1 MAEDCSKRAARFACH
16 SPASEV
22 SFGISGTDDCN
33 LPADSPH
40 TTHPAE
46 QRSQESN
53 TLLQSLRRTSEH
65 IASQHSSRNPCP
77 RRECSKR
84 FHSSEAR
91 YLNFTPIIIIS
102 QQQNPANHLL
112 FFLSQK
118 ETKTTNIL
126 TRSNMFNLNQLT
138 RNRAQ
143 QNPNI
148 EPRIEPI
155 SLIAI

>member
-16 SPASEV
+16 RSSSRV
-22 SFGISGTDDCN
+22 SFGRSGTGDCN

-53 TLLQSLRRTSEH
+53 TLLQSPRRTSEH

-77 RRECSKR
+77 PRECSKR

-91 YLNFTPIIIIS
+91 YLIFTPIIIIS
-102 QQQNPANHLL
+102 QQQNPANHLS
-112 FFLSQK
+112 FFFSVRNKNDKYTYSVEHVPPESTDSESCPAESQY
-118 ETKTTNIL
+118 
-126 TRSNMFNLNQLT
+126 
-138 RNRAQ
+138 
-143 QNPNI
+143 
-148 EPRIEPI
+148 
-155 SLIAI
+155 